1 MDAKRCLSVAT
12 VALGL
17 AWACPGQADDA
28 PSEPVNVRLARQ
40 FFQQANELFGAED
53 YVQACAL
60 YKSAFEL
67 HPNYRI
73 AANLGNCEY
82 TRKNY
87 RDAAVLLANSI
98 RNQPK
103 NVTAEESQRVAQL
116 YDAAMKHLA
125 TLQVRIQEAGAADI
139 FIGGQHLGRVP
150 TQHEF
155 VIAPGRHLVHARSG
169 NASSH
174 AWIEVKE
181 GDTREIS
188 LTLVTVK
195 NTVETPQETP
205 SYANA
210 VLGTGLGLATALF
223 VSGFALNRV
232 AYALQ
237 AQQSAISP
245 EVRQASDVSQYFLM
259 AGCGAGILAMPALY
273 LIMPESTPKT
283 QAMTATID
291 PRRDGFEATFR
302 MTF

>member
-1 MDAKRCLSVAT
+1 MSAKRLWGVAT

-17 AWACPGQADDA
+17 AWAHPGHAEEA
-28 PSEPVNVRLARQ
+28 PSEPTNVTLARQ
-40 FFQQANELFGAED
+40 LFQQANDLFGAEN
-53 YVQACAL
+53 YPQACAL

-87 RDAAVLLANSI
+87 RDAAASLATSI

-103 NVTAEESQRVAQL
+103 DVTAEEAQRVAQL
-116 YDAAMKHLA
+116 YEAAMKHLA
-125 TLQVRIQEAGAADI
+125 TLQVRIQEAAAADI
-139 FIGGQHLGRVP
+139 FIGDLHLGRVP

-174 AWIEVKE
+174 AWVEVKE

-188 LTLVTVK
+188 LTLVTHDK
-195 NTVETPQETP
+195 IIEAPQEAP

-210 VLGTGLGLATALF
+210 FLGTGLGLATALF

-232 AYALQ
+232 AHALQ
-237 AQQSAISP
+237 AQQSTISP
-245 EVRQASDVSQYFLM
+245 EVRQAADVSQYFLM
-259 AGCGAGILAMPALY
+259 AGCGAGIIAMPAIY
-273 LIMPESTPKT
+273 LIMPESSSKT
-283 QAMTATID
+283 QRMTATID
-291 PRRDGFEATFR
+291 PRHNGFSATLR
-302 MTF
+302 ITF